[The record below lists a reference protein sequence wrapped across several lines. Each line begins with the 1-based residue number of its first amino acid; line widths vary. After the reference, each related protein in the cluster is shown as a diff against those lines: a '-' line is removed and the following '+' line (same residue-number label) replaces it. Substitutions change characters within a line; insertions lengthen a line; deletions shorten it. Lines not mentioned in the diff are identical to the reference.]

1 MISIISIYRIVLLVT
16 IIPSTLGLIRSK
28 RTDESISGESK
39 MKKRRKN
46 DSETISARVSYP
58 NYQLNNYS
66 WSIWSKRID
75 KKKNRRSLKKN
86 RSLDAA
92 TNDEISTSS

>member
-46 DSETISARVSYP
+46 DSETISACFLSE
-58 NYQLNNYS
+58 LS
-66 WSIWSKRID
+66 
-75 KKKNRRSLKKN
+75 
-86 RSLDAA
+86 A
-92 TNDEISTSS
+92 E